1 MYTLIFPLI
10 IFMLLLAT
18 GRPISEY
25 ITTCFFA
32 IVWSVTWLIGALTAS
47 SYKWGACLFL
57 FAAEKE
63 SEVD

>member
-47 SYKWGACLFL
+47 SYKWGACPF

-63 SEVD
+63 SETD